1 LALGVQY
8 ALAETFTRMLRNGAA
23 EYKVNAV
30 LLVGGVASNSYIRK
44 HVTEKLAKRR
54 VSVWVPE
61 GRFSC
66 DNATGNAAFAWRMNK

>member
-1 LALGVQY
+1 MQY
-8 ALAETFTRMLRNGAA
+8 ALAETFARMLRNGAA

-30 LLVGGVASNSYIRK
+30 LLVGGVASNSYIRN

-61 GRFSC
+61 ARFSC
-66 DNATGNAAFAWRMNK
+66 DNATGCAAFAHRMSL